1 MQDMIQALPS
11 EFYQKILLLLALLK
25 LNYFKRWISFII
37 HIPKETI
44 GLLYQIP
51 LLLNLFWPLILQ
63 NQKKKNLGYRKLPLL
78 WVCFPFL
85 SKSNYLIS
93 YPYQSLFK
101 TWRHVLWEVFFR
113 FMSIPPVQ
121 EEHYKPAL
129 HLIFI
134 PEYYGWWNTQ
144 PYIERDLCHSGRIRG
159 RILATQI

>member
-1 MQDMIQALPS
+1 MNQFYYTYPKGNHWVTLP
-11 EFYQKILLLLALLK
+11 
-25 LNYFKRWISFII
+25 NT
-37 HIPKETI
+37 PTI
-44 GLLYQIP
+44 K
-51 LLLNLFWPLILQ
+51 LILTPDTP
-63 NQKKKNLGYRKLPLL
+63 KSEKKNLGYRKLPLL

-93 YPYQSLFK
+93 YPYQSLCK

-159 RILATQI
+159 RILSTQI